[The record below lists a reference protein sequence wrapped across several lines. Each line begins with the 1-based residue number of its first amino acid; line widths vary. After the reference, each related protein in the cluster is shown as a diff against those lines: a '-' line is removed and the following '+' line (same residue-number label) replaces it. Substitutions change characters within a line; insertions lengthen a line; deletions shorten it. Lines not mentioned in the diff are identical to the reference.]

1 MTNNYT
7 NATVTPWMPKTAF
20 TELELNQLSEGCGL
34 TNEDSD
40 GHLYFFAE
48 EWFTDEGEDAD
59 GNPVIC
65 TEILQ
70 EKLKGLE
77 FEEYPHIIIE
87 GACYCGK
94 MRPGEFG
101 GFAYF
106 ITREEVRYVST
117 WSWLNEMEA
126 PKKTATESAV

>member
-1 MTNNYT
+1 MANNYT
-7 NATVTPWMPKTAF
+7 NATVTPWLPKTSF
-20 TELELNQLSEGCGL
+20 TEDELEGLSEACGL
-34 TNEDSD
+34 TYEESD

-48 EWFTDEGEDAD
+48 EWFTEEGEDSEGEAV
-59 GNPVIC
+59 NC
-65 TEILQ
+65 TAMLQ
-70 EKLKGLE
+70 EKLKGMDPK
-77 FEEYPHIIIE
+77 EYPHLVIE

-117 WSWLNEMEA
+117 WAWLHEMETTR
-126 PKKTATESAV
+126 KSEV